1 MKTPDAREF
10 QTRAGIILCM
20 GVSIFLGLKTPAA
33 AQQSTVAVAS
43 ATAPAEIK
51 PAVSFNVLMVM
62 FVDQAADAI
71 WTAAVYPPKKNCEW
85 EQVEYRATQLATT
98 GTLLRVGGTGPRDM
112 EWRSL
117 SGWAPFADNMTQIAL
132 AAAQAARKKDVAKIK
147 TAGDRL
153 IDNCEG
159 CHKTFKPDLPT
170 QGIATHLTHATPLA
184 KRLKIQC
191 TDE

>member
-1 MKTPDAREF
+1 ME
-10 QTRAGIILCM
+10 TRDSLGIKRPAVIIGTVICICVLM
-20 GVSIFLGLKTPAA
+20 FLGLRRPTAALASDAAPAA
-33 AQQSTVAVAS
+33 
-43 ATAPAEIK
+43 IK

-98 GTLLRVGGTGPRDM
+98 GTLLQVGGTGQRDM

-117 SGWAPFADNMTQIAL
+117 PGWAPFANNMTQIAL
-132 AAAQAARKKDVAKIK
+132 AAAEAARKKDVSAIK
-147 TAGDRL
+147 MAGDQL

-159 CHKTFKPDLPT
+159 CHKTFKPALPT
-170 QGIATHLTHATPLA
+170 QGIATHLTHAIPLA
-184 KRLKIQC
+184 KRLRIQC
-191 TDE
+191 SDQ